1 MRPHVIGTFMN
12 YGFFDDEYEMAK
24 NGYSGQDRMSP
35 LQFAVM
41 GGIFVLI
48 IFICILLRRLKKE
61 NVFKIYKVLS
71 FVIPVMEIVKI
82 IFSSVADITKGAGF
96 SWGGILPFYTCSMII
111 YFLPFAAWGKGWMA
125 RFSMAYFCTI
135 GLVAGLS
142 NFIYLSAA
150 GFYPIFSYGGLHS
163 VIMHS
168 LIVFVGMSLLITGIY
183 VPNLRSIYEGMV
195 PIVMFGI
202 PVMVINFVID
212 HFKNHGWVDY
222 MLLMYGNGFPIIG
235 DLAVYMRDHG
245 MHVLFSLL
253 ILFIV
258 YPIATALM
266 TFIIMGIRKAVKK
279 IIEKIQNNSGEYAE
293 E

>member
-1 MRPHVIGTFMN
+1 MA
-12 YGFFDDEYEMAK
+12 FF
-24 NGYSGQDRMSP
+24 
-35 LQFAVM
+35 
-41 GGIFVLI
+41 
-48 IFICILLRRLKKE
+48 
-61 NVFKIYKVLS
+61 
-71 FVIPVMEIVKI
+71 
-82 IFSSVADITKGAGF
+82 
-96 SWGGILPFYTCSMII
+96 CS
-111 YFLPFAAWGKGWMA
+111 
-125 RFSMAYFCTI
+125 I

-142 NFIYLSAA
+142 NFVYLSAA
-150 GFYPIFSYGGLHS
+150 GWYPIFTFGCLYS
-163 VIMHS
+163 VIFHGV
-168 LIVFVGMSLLITGIY
+168 IVFVGVSLLATELY
-183 VPNLRSIYEGMV
+183 TPSFKTIYEGMV

-212 HFKNHGWVDY
+212 HFNNHGWVDY

-279 IIEKIQNNSGEYAE
+279 IKEKIQNNSGEYAE
-293 E
+293 D